1 MSVLER
7 LSFRNQ
13 LFQKH
18 NKGEVLDSSTE
29 FSIKLRKSRRNSDLL
44 KKRRNFSQV
53 FKEFPSDLKSFAPFL
68 FTLDLNL
75 ELKIQKLDQLIV
87 PENKKFFPSIVQG
100 LLNLEGLYENNIKL
114 GTLLNNFF
122 DMAFDELLNLDSPI
136 KSHLVKLVGRLA
148 YEDDV
153 SKFKEKHL
161 MILVKL
167 LNSRVYAKDFETLVV
182 ILGNLACDI
191 EKRDLILRLEAFK
204 VIFKAI
210 DERKLEIGS
219 MANVLWV
226 LAALL
231 KGFPPAP
238 LFYIKAYI
246 DLTADLLRTSSDDD
260 LVEILWGYSYIL
272 EHSKL
277 VNFILDIIDFDYFC
291 TLALREKLEIP
302 SIRCI
307 GFILYHNP
315 GYAKDLMTSGLAQYF
330 MTRFDNLSQDLKMDI
345 IWVLLIF
352 SDLGQDYCKF
362 LARLPSFGFV
372 CLASNSIDELIKK
385 STLELI
391 YSCMK
396 GLDYVESVNLFSLV
410 PGLFDNIVSN
420 LESSSS
426 FNIVLSIQVIYKL
439 FENEQELEMLTGR
452 KREFYLSFEDCEGLS
467 SLEKLQY
474 HDSDEVYLE
483 SKGIIQRF
491 WEYE

>member
-13 LFQKH
+13 IFQRH
-18 NKGEVLDSSTE
+18 NKGDALDSSSE

-44 KKRRNFSQV
+44 KKRQKFSQSL
-53 FKEFPSDLKSFAPFL
+53 KEFPADLRSIASFL
-68 FTLDLNL
+68 FTSDFNL
-75 ELKIQKLDQLIV
+75 EEKIVKLDQLIT

-100 LLNLEGLYENNIKL
+100 LLNLEGLYENNVRL
-114 GTLLNNFF
+114 GSLLNNFF
-122 DMAFDELLNLDSPI
+122 DMAFDELLNLDSPV

-161 MILVKL
+161 MVLVKL
-167 LNSRVYAKDFETLVV
+167 LNSRAFAKDFETLVV

-191 EKRDLILRLEAFK
+191 EKRDLILRLEGFK
-204 VIFKAI
+204 VIFKAV

-219 MANVLWV
+219 VGNVLWV

-246 DLTADLLRTSSDDD
+246 DLTAGLLRTSGDDD

-277 VNFILDIIDFDYFC
+277 VNFILDIVDFEYFC
-291 TLALREKLEIP
+291 TLALRAKLEIP

-315 GYAKDLMTSGLAQYF
+315 IYAKDLMASGLAQHF
-330 MTRFDNLSQDLKMDI
+330 MSRFANLSQDLKMDL

-362 LARLPSFGFV
+362 LARLPNFAFIS
-372 CLASNSIDELIKK
+372 LACTSIDELIKK
-385 STLELI
+385 SALELI

-396 GLDYVESVNLFSLV
+396 GLDYVESVDLFNSI
-410 PGLFDNIVSN
+410 PELFHNIVSN
-420 LESSSS
+420 LGSSSS
-426 FNIVLSIQVIYKL
+426 FNIVLSLQVIYKL

-452 KREFYLSFEDCEGLS
+452 KREFYLSFENYEGLN

-483 SKGIIQRF
+483 SK
-491 WEYE
+491 